1 MILLQTTVD
10 TAITWRTYLQDGNQ
24 ISQIIGTIMV
34 IIYVIYTYKTFA
46 QIKKQTDY
54 QQDAY
59 LKLEPSI
66 VNEISV
72 QSGNFVNLIEGR
84 VVTSSQTTLPTKYLR
99 KDISA
104 KLTEI
109 LKPIFKFDDNLFEG
123 NYFAVNLTNY
133 GNAEVNV
140 IKLSLN
146 VTILISKEVA
156 EKKMLKEKEIHK
168 FEIEINE
175 IIGRNGGKVK
185 IPLISTASFPS
196 YIISLKGEYY
206 DVRNKKY
213 LIPETNTSGQNNH
226 FNKLP

>member
-10 TAITWRTYLQDGNQ
+10 TTITWRVILQDGNQ
-24 ISQIIGTIMV
+24 IAQIIGTIMV

-66 VNEISV
+66 VKEITI
-72 QSGNFVNLIEGR
+72 QDGNFVTLVDGR
-84 VVTSSQTTLPTKYLR
+84 IVASKNSLPKKYLR
-99 KDISA
+99 KDIPA

-123 NYFAVNLTNY
+123 NYFTVSLTNY
-133 GNAEVNV
+133 GNAEVNL
-140 IKLSLN
+140 IKLCLN
-146 VTILISKEVA
+146 VTISISKEVA
-156 EKKMLKEKEIHK
+156 EKKMLKEKESHK
-168 FEIEINE
+168 IDIEINE
-175 IIGRNGGKVK
+175 IIGRNGGELK
-185 IPLISTASFPS
+185 IPLLSTASFPS
-196 YIISLKGEYY
+196 YSIAIRGEYY

-213 LIPETNTSGQNNH
+213 LIVESITSGQNDH